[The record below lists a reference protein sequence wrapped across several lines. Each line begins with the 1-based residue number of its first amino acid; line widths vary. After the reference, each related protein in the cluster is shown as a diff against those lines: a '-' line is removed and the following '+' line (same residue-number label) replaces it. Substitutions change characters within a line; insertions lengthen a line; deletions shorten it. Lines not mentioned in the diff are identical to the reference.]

1 MDDLAMRYRVVY
13 PENFNRLSPHLSLSA
28 MLLYSPAAMKRI
40 RAFVLGR
47 PAYIVPGTV
56 GDEDR
61 QLAVELGIPLLVG
74 LSLGAGEESRLFVLS
89 VPGLRTMI

>member
-1 MDDLAMRYRVVY
+1 MEGYYSKLLEVGGVEDPGMRYRVVY

-47 PAYIVPGTV
+47 PAYIVPGRAFL
-56 GDEDR
+56 ECCP
-61 QLAVELGIPLLVG
+61 QLN
-74 LSLGAGEESRLFVLS
+74 SS
-89 VPGLRTMI
+89 TMTQQVKL